1 MEIEFVIAVPPG
13 TTGAELE
20 KIEHL
25 RRAYARNRVRIGPAE
40 STPAYWCERF
50 GMARQADWPAAP
62 FRLDTQSAA
71 AHYWLCADPLHL
83 QFDRDRLLIDP
94 QALDDLDMPQAQ
106 ALIATL
112 NAHYAADGIEFRA
125 VSPREWLLRA
135 PRVLDLAVS
144 DPAQAAGLPA
154 AQALP
159 RGADAAWARRL
170 SSEIQ
175 MLLHQADTNALREAR
190 RQWPVN
196 SLWLWGGGVRDGGV
210 APAQRGV
217 TVWSDAIHVRG
228 WAEAAG
234 AQTGARPAAWS
245 AMAPPAL
252 LGGTNKLLIDLT
264 EIALLP
270 DWAALFQNHWLVPGA
285 VSARTQDLT
294 FYLTL
299 LSGGRSFATRL
310 YRSDLFHFFCRKSLA
325 KYVDNIQNRLN
336 S

>member
-20 KIEHL
+20 RIEHL

-40 STPAYWCERF
+40 SAQAYWCGRF
-50 GMARQADWPAAP
+50 GVARQADWPAAP
-62 FRLDTQSAA
+62 FRLDAQTAA

-94 QALDDLDMPQAQ
+94 QALDDLDMPQAN
-106 ALIATL
+106 ALVAML
-112 NAHYAADGIEFRA
+112 NAHYAADDIEFRA
-125 VSPREWLLRA
+125 ISPREWLLRA
-135 PRVLDLAVS
+135 PRALDLAVS

-175 MLLHQADTNALREAR
+175 MLLHQADTNTLREAH

-196 SLWLWGGGVRDGGV
+196 SLWLWGGGTWDGGV
-210 APAQRGV
+210 AVAQRDV
-217 TVWSDAIHVRG
+217 HLWSGAEHVRG

-234 AQTGARPAAWS
+234 AQSAPRPGRW
-245 AMAPPAL
+245 PAIWPGEAF
-252 LGGTNKLLIDLT
+252 GGTNKLLIDLT
-264 EIALLP
+264 EIALDR
-270 DWAALFQNHWLVPGA
+270 DWATHLQNNWIGPAALVPK
-285 VSARTQDLT
+285 THNLT
-294 FYLTL
+294 FSLTL
-299 LSGGRSFATRL
+299 LMHGASVQTRL

-325 KYVDNIQNRLN
+325 KYVDNIQNQAD